1 MKNWRLKVL
10 FLFLILAGGGI
21 IWKLYILQIKNGEYY
36 EALAL
41 GQQVSFEESKGKR
54 GEIFLENGEFPLAQT
69 KTKNIIYIFP
79 EKLENIQKEAE
90 ILEKILNEK
99 KEKLI
104 SLFQTEKVLKREI
117 SQENLEKLKNKNLKG
132 VYIDKILGR
141 YYPQGSFACDVL
153 GFVNEEGK
161 GQYGIEGY
169 YDKILRGEERM
180 LPKERSPF
188 GYLTLFLDSKT
199 EELFSQGADLF
210 LTLDYHIQ
218 YFSQKLLKEAKE
230 KFDIDSGQIIVQEP
244 STGKILAL
252 VDFPGFDPNQYGQ
265 EKDLSIFLNDTL
277 QKLFEPGSI
286 FKPFTMAAGLEE
298 GLITPDME
306 YEDKGYVNLGGP
318 PIYNFERRVWGVQSM
333 TDVLEESINTGAIF
347 VEQKLGGELFL
358 KYLENFGFFE
368 KTGVDL
374 QGEEFS
380 LNETLK
386 RGYPRDVA
394 VASFGQGV
402 EITPLQLVRAFAA
415 IANGGKLLRPFVVE
429 KIIQPDGTEIR
440 INPEIQRKVISETT
454 CAKLTSMLV
463 SVVEQG
469 SGRRAKIK
477 GYFIAGKTGTAQV
490 PLKTGGY
497 SQEKTIHSFIGF
509 FPAFDPK
516 VLIFIKLDNPK
527 GVKAAALSTAPLFRE
542 LAKYIISLW
551 QIPPDYEENL

>member
-1 MKNWRLKVL
+1 MKNWKLQVL
-10 FLFLILAGGGI
+10 FLFLVLAGGGI

-41 GQQVSFEESKGKR
+41 GQQVSFEESEGKR
-54 GEIFLENGEFPLAQT
+54 GEIFLENREFPLAQT
-69 KTKNIIYIFP
+69 KIKNIIYIFP

-199 EELFSQGADLF
+199 EEFFSQGADLF

-333 TDVLEESINTGAIF
+333 TDVLEESINTGAVF
-347 VEQKLGGELFL
+347 VEQKLGRELFL
-358 KYLENFGFFE
+358 KYLQKFGFFE

-402 EITPLQLVRAFAA
+402 EITPLQLVRAFGA

-440 INPEIQRKVISETT
+440 IKPEIQRQVISETT

-497 SQEKTIHSFIGF
+497 SQEKTIHSFVGF
-509 FPAFDPK
+509 FPALDPK